1 MQIQSRAFLIV
12 ILFSMF
18 FATVPSVAVDID
30 SYPELSNLVGE
41 LTATEKIEVEKLMIW
56 LTDATIN
63 EDLVAIMERPA
74 EALPWYRYRKRFI
87 NKKLVNSG
95 KKYQARHLEV
105 LDRAQTQFG
114 VPTEIVVAIIGVET
128 RYGKNTGRHR
138 ILDSLVT
145 LALKYDRRSSYF
157 LGELKE
163 FMRLSARGVFNPLK
177 IKGSYAGA
185 VGIAQFMPSSYKNYA
200 IDFDQNGVSNLAK
213 SHADAIGSVANY
225 LNLHGWQSGSPIFE
239 RLSDGGQALS
249 TIGET
254 RGYKPDIAVQELENR
269 GLELYDGLIGDKVGV
284 IKLQQDDREEW
295 VIAYPNFFV
304 LTRYNRSKNYAMV
317 VSELAEQ
324 LNK

>member
-30 SYPELSNLVGE
+30 YYPELSNLVGE

-74 EALPWYRYRKRFI
+74 ESLPWYRYKERFL

-95 KKYQARHLEV
+95 KKYQARDLEV

-145 LALKYDRRSSYF
+145 LALEYDRRSSYF

-163 FMRLSARGVFNPLK
+163 FMRLSARGM
-177 IKGSYAGA
+177 S
-185 VGIAQFMPSSYKNYA
+185 
-200 IDFDQNGVSNLAK
+200 
-213 SHADAIGSVANY
+213 
-225 LNLHGWQSGSPIFE
+225 
-239 RLSDGGQALS
+239 
-249 TIGET
+249 
-254 RGYKPDIAVQELENR
+254 
-269 GLELYDGLIGDKVGV
+269 LIH
-284 IKLQQDDREEW
+284 I
-295 VIAYPNFFV
+295 
-304 LTRYNRSKNYAMV
+304 
-317 VSELAEQ
+317 
-324 LNK
+324 